1 MTAVLPHYTRG
12 PANYQTA
19 ALVYGGQFVEP
30 DTQTPGTTD
39 LTVKVSIGGSSAA
52 GATNVVGVAGADAN
66 VILTQTGAAN
76 SYGQPLIDIS
86 VLTDY
91 VAVYS
96 GGWDIWVWYGGQAAP
111 GELLV
116 VGSASGVAVNGTVC
130 GSAHSP
136 FGGASG
142 AQAITVAYNN
152 TVARC
157 THPGG
162 VSSAM
167 LTQQIGGSGAAS
179 YFLGRARVL

>member
-30 DTQTPGTTD
+30 DTLTAGTTD
-39 LTVKVSIGGSSAA
+39 LTVKVSVGGTTSA
-52 GATNVVGVAGADAN
+52 GANNVVGVAGADAN

-96 GGWDIWVWYGGQAAP
+96 GGWDIWVWYGGQANA

-116 VGSASGVAVNGTVC
+116 VGAATGANCTGCVMGAGQTPKNASAT
-130 GSAHSP
+130 
-136 FGGASG
+136 
-142 AQAITVAYNN
+142 ITPAYNN
-152 TVARC
+152 IVARC
-157 THPGG
+157 TNPGG

-167 LTQQIGGSGAAS
+167 LTQQIGGQGSAV